1 MNDCPGGRRPCP
13 NRSNFGAN
21 HSSHGRPG
29 TRPLRGPFRS
39 HLPSRLASRL
49 TDQTA
54 LSPREQLLSWLNG
67 FLQTD
72 YAKIDDLGDG
82 IGYLLVLDAIFPG
95 QVPLRKAN
103 FAPASDRERERNLTL
118 VQEVLDKQHVRRD
131 VAVARMAAER
141 FTENLDFLQWL
152 YGFLNKHYP
161 DAPRTYRAVERRKE
175 VMDAQRG
182 KGKRGKGRAPGHA
195 ASAPLSPSGNLMPRM
210 SAASDLIG
218 DGRQSAAYVARQHA
232 AQAQVAGGSSAS
244 PNVDHVAGRQRRG
257 ELERLVTQLE
267 GELMGM
273 MSEIDGVR
281 HELAPLRSERD
292 FYFDKLRDVEELC
305 NLYPSDSPR
314 VQEARSILFHTTP
327 AFETD
332 EP

>member
-1 MNDCPGGRRPCP
+1 
-13 NRSNFGAN
+13 
-21 HSSHGRPG
+21 
-29 TRPLRGPFRS
+29 
-39 HLPSRLASRL
+39 
-49 TDQTA
+49 
-54 LSPREQLLSWLNG
+54 
-67 FLQTD
+67 
-72 YAKIDDLGDG
+72 
-82 IGYLLVLDAIFPG
+82 
-95 QVPLRKAN
+95 
-103 FAPASDRERERNLTL
+103 
-118 VQEVLDKQHVRRD
+118 
-131 VAVARMAAER
+131 
-141 FTENLDFLQWL
+141 
-152 YGFLNKHYP
+152 
-161 DAPRTYRAVERRKE
+161 
-175 VMDAQRG
+175 MDAQRG